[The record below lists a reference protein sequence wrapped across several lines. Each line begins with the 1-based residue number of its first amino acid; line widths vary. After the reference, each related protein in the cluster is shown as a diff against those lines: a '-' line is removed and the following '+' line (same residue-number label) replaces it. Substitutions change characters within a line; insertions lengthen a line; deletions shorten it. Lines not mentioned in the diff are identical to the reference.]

1 MGGPAGSRGLS
12 GSDWPRGIG
21 ARAVQPRSLTE
32 AIAIAFTAAVD
43 EGYGVARNRQRGEW
57 GPEGMT
63 TREMHE
69 DLASRLGIGRDAA
82 ANSYNG
88 QRWLRPEEIEA
99 ALRDT
104 LIGPPMQRRLLPDG
118 SCDLQRLLLAYASA
132 PGDSGPRGHRVRQ
145 AGVVPPNPSAGSA
158 RSRRGSQLTTTGRP
172 HTPGVRDA
180 IRAIMR
186 DGKPRYPA
194 AVKELLRSSFYG
206 GSLDSRAVV
215 SVDSALSQL
224 AQGGEL
230 VKDGSGRY
238 QRTESLKE

>member
-21 ARAVQPRSLTE
+21 ARAVEPRTLTE

-43 EGYGVARNRQRGEW
+43 EGYGVARNRRRGEW

-63 TREMHE
+63 AREMHE
-69 DLASRLGIGRDAA
+69 DLAARLGIGRDAA

-104 LIGPPMQRRLLPDG
+104 LIGPSMQRRLLPDG
-118 SCDLQRLLLAYASA
+118 SCDLQRSLVAYASA
-132 PGDSGPRGHRVRQ
+132 PGDSGPHARRPHQG
-145 AGVVPPNPSAGSA
+145 GVVPPNASAGSA
-158 RSRRGSQLTTTGRP
+158 RSRRVSQVTATGRP

-215 SVDSALSQL
+215 SVDSALSHL
-224 AQGGEL
+224 ARGGEL

-238 QRTESLKE
+238 QRTDTLKE